1 MTDPGGQGSWAETKG
16 DTSSTREGEG
26 KEAALRLN
34 HGIQRETSKVML

>member
-1 MTDPGGQGSWAETKG
+1 MTDPGGQDSWAETKG

-34 HGIQRETSKVML
+34 HSLQREPSAVML